1 MLQSVKN
8 DIRRLVEKSGK
19 VYVSSVDEA
28 GYPNTKAM
36 FAREHDGMKI
46 HYMSTNCSSLR
57 VSQFRKNPKACIY
70 YCNERFFKGLMFTGT
85 MEVCTDRETR
95 ERIWRRGMKYII
107 LREWMMR
114 ITVSCVLQRRRVII
128 III

>member
-95 ERIWRRGMKYII
+95 ERIWRRGDEI
-107 LREWMMR
+107 
-114 ITVSCVLQRRRVII
+114 
-128 III
+128 